1 MGKRK
6 NLLSRSHV
14 LWQTSIAAIVL
25 LLFVCPL
32 PFPLSPLYPFPFPHA
47 PGLFQANAA
56 NAEAVSVSTSTR
68 EGRLVVF
75 DDAWSTINLRYYD
88 QRFNGLDWD
97 TQRTVF
103 RSLAAETNSGA
114 ELYAVLRRMIAS
126 LNDPHTRVFAPH
138 EKSDWWRPRFVSI
151 GLSVRE
157 VGGFPIVVQV
167 DRDSAPQR
175 AGIRAGDVMETI
187 NGELALSL
195 VKGRLR
201 NSLAQTTSARFR
213 AFATLLEG
221 PSETSVEIQWK
232 GKEGNLRSGRFWRH
246 WKQRELGLRIRREKG
261 EYVIEIDAFTEP
273 IARSFTTLLKEK
285 VNSLRGVII
294 DLRGNGGGDAEA
306 MAHIASTFLGEGFS
320 LGRFTGRSGTSFTVS
335 TPSKSLLVAQ
345 SIPQSVFSPG
355 LPLIVL
361 TSERTSSAAE
371 IFIGALK
378 TSRRATII
386 GTETCGCV
394 LAIRTR
400 HLLPDGGLLDI
411 SELDYQT
418 SEGDRLEGHG
428 IKPDEAVML
437 QRSDLYSGR
446 DGAMELAIGK
456 LKALRNRT
464 SPKR

>member
-1 MGKRK
+1 MGKGKQLRIVSALC
-6 NLLSRSHV
+6 LL
-14 LWQTSIAAIVL
+14 AA
-25 LLFVCPL
+25 
-32 PFPLSPLYPFPFPHA
+32 LSFFPFPFPPSPNSVSA
-47 PGLFQANAA
+47 RAERGEAA
-56 NAEAVSVSTSTR
+56 VVSTSTR
-68 EGRLVVF
+68 EGRLAVF
-75 DDAWSTINLRYYD
+75 DDTWSTINARYYD
-88 QRFNGLDWD
+88 QQFNGLDWGA
-97 TQRTVF
+97 QRTVF

-157 VGGFPIVVQV
+157 VGGLPTVVHV
-167 DRDSAPQR
+167 DRDSAPRR

-195 VKGRLR
+195 VNGRLR
-201 NSLAQTTSARFR
+201 NSLAPTTSARFR
-213 AFATLLEG
+213 VFATLLEG

-232 GKEGNLRSGRFWRH
+232 GKKGNLRSGRFWRH
-246 WKQRELGLRIRREKG
+246 WKQRELGLRIGREKG
-261 EYVIEIDAFTEP
+261 EYAVIEIDAFTEP
-273 IARSFTTLLKEK
+273 IARSFTTLLREK

-306 MAHIASTFLGEGFS
+306 MAHIASTFLGEGIS
-320 LGRFTGRSGTSFTVS
+320 LGRFTDRSGTSFTVS

-345 SIPQSVFSPG
+345 SIPQSGFSHG

-446 DGAMELAIGK
+446 DRAMELAIGK